1 MASGIDFL
9 SSLNCVYA
17 GSPAISSVAITKL
30 RRRSLEHCFK
40 LLGISVM
47 FIFKYIFHRICKLF
61 LNCCS
66 PHGTKHRWHEVTGQG
81 GRVLTEP
88 RNTIIIISS
97 SSSSLLPPSTSYLIP
112 SVHCNH
118 FQAEG
123 HCMPAVCEVLEG
135 VGEVVPLLLCD
146 TGILTR
152 DT

>member
-97 SSSSLLPPSTSYLIP
+97 SSSFHHHHHPYCRRQHHTSYLVYIVITSRP
-112 SVHCNH
+112 KGTACQLSVKCWR
-118 FQAEG
+118 EW
-123 HCMPAVCEVLEG
+123 EK
-135 VGEVVPLLLCD
+135 
-146 TGILTR
+146 
-152 DT
+152 